1 MKDYY
6 CECNAPC
13 IYQKGIKVIYIND
26 KAVKVSGCG
35 NQRKDCNCKYRRP
48 YLKRINKYVYKRSEL

>member
-1 MKDYY
+1 MKDHY

-13 IYQKGIKVIYIND
+13 IHQKGIKVIYIND

-35 NQRKDCNCKYRRP
+35 NQRKDCNCKYIRP
-48 YLKRINKYVYKRSEL
+48 INILGGKINVKRMD

>member
-13 IYQKGIKVIYIND
+13 IHQKGIRKIYINGNE
-26 KAVKVSGCG
+26 VKVSGCG
-35 NQRKDCNCKYRRP
+35 NQRKDCNCKYKRP
-48 YLKRINKYVYKRSEL
+48 LYKRGKV